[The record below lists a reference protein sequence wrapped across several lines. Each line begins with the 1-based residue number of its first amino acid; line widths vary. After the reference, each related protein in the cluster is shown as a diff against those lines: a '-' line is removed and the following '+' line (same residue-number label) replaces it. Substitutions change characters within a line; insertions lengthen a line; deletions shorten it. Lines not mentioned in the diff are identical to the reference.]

1 MSSLLS
7 GEKGFKDYRTQMKS
21 WFLMKE
27 YPENLLETAKGTK
40 GVPFKVAYQPLLKNL
55 GRIMSENFLS
65 LFVNVETVRINH
77 NATDVV
83 FQEPL

>member
-1 MSSLLS
+1 M
-7 GEKGFKDYRTQMKS
+7 
-21 WFLMKE
+21 
-27 YPENLLETAKGTK
+27 AKGTK
-40 GVPFKVAYQPLLKNL
+40 GVPFKVAYQPFLKNL